1 MSWSSMKSNKVFQ
14 LELCP
19 EDAQRIIQ
27 GLELLRV
34 QCQQQL
40 KVCDTDEQKN
50 VAWLEWSYVSELAY
64 MLEDKFDLEMW

>member
-1 MSWSSMKSNKVFQ
+1 MKPNKVFS

-27 GLELLRV
+27 GLELLRTHT
-34 QCQQQL
+34 QQQL
-40 KVCDTDEQKN
+40 EVCDTEEQKN

-64 MLEDKFDLEMW
+64 MLEDKFELEMW